1 MIIKMSGIE
10 RSSKV
15 NISELL
21 LSIDLDFFY
30 F

>member
-21 LSIDLDFFY
+21 LSIDFDFFY